1 MTSILDN
8 VFTKTQNHGLMSE
21 RMKCLMD
28 NFKLELS
35 NDDSNFIA

>member
-8 VFTKTQNHGLMSE
+8 VFTKNQSHGFMTD
-21 RMKCLMD
+21 RMKFLMD

-35 NDDSNFIA
+35 DDDSNYIA